1 MSSTIHSRLDE
12 DQDLGSAGVALFELP
27 RGRAQRRVGA
37 ARRPDGDPLA
47 DRVKELL
54 PDELLDELVAGART
68 GEEVTGQ
75 GGLLAQLTKR
85 MVERAMEVEL
95 TDHLGYE
102 PHQEPP
108 GGGWE
113 HAERVDAEDV
123 DH

>member
-12 DQDLGSAGVALFELP
+12 DQDLGSAGVARSELP